1 MNMIT
6 DDDKRAI
13 HMKYQLMMV
22 EKTRAPE
29 GSSGDNWYRYMIGR
43 GPSKI
48 VGRKPGTLETVTR
61 YAVECTQNLNSRADS
76 CQSPFAPR
84 KRK

>member
-1 MNMIT
+1 
-6 DDDKRAI
+6 
-13 HMKYQLMMV
+13 
-22 EKTRAPE
+22 
-29 GSSGDNWYRYMIGR
+29 MIGR
-43 GPSKI
+43 GRSKI

-76 CQSPFAPR
+76 CHSPFAPR